1 MNKSDAALCATQK
14 SLGSPDGAFITASPG
29 RWVVRAVPQT
39 VFYFIR
45 SAMTWF
51 IANVFPYR
59 NRVSNEAFEVLEPD
73 DGKPSCP
80 VLRGPGDRKVAWLLD
95 D

>member
-1 MNKSDAALCATQK
+1 
-14 SLGSPDGAFITASPG
+14 
-29 RWVVRAVPQT
+29 
-39 VFYFIR
+39 
-45 SAMTWF
+45 MTWF